1 VEELSMRD
9 VYLMYKRQAQLF
21 WVCLLVFPL
30 IGLMLGLFL
39 PKTYASKAILSLK
52 LQSDQVTTQASTSDQ
67 MFSTQQIFSN
77 LPSVSAL
84 VQAFQTGLEAS
95 QVRSADGRVLD
106 AKLKFDEKN
115 GSLELQNVAS
125 LPDLA
130 KGNVETLVAAATKFM
145 RDTVVDSLK
154 ANADARLA
162 RVRFD
167 REITQANVDGLRIVR
182 QQTGSLSDPV
192 IAAGLENRNVNAPVA
207 RSNDPSRVSLALQEA
222 GLRAQLAQLD
232 GTIKVLNSLST
243 DPQRLERLA
252 GQVFQVQRL
261 IPASLPTVPDSPRLG
276 FLIAVMSAI
285 GVLMA
290 LFVPLVREAV
300 TDPAKSQVSGL
311 VLSKDPA

>member
-1 VEELSMRD
+1 VEEISLREL
-9 VYLMYKRQAQLF
+9 YGIYKRQSRTVFILF
-21 WVCLLVFPL
+21 LTFPL
-30 IGLMLGLFL
+30 VGLLLGVFL
-39 PKTYASKAILSLK
+39 PKTFASKAILSLK
-52 LQSDQVTTQASTSDQ
+52 LQSDQLTTQANTSDQ
-67 MFSTQQIFSN
+67 TFGTQQIFSN

-84 VQAFQTGLEAS
+84 VQAFQTGLEAN
-95 QVRSADGRVLD
+95 QVKSAAGVVLD

-115 GSLELQNVAS
+115 GSLELQNVAA
-125 LPDLA
+125 LPELA
-130 KGNVETLVAAATKFM
+130 KGNVESLVLAATTFM

-154 ANADARLA
+154 ANAEARLA

-182 QQTGSLSDPV
+182 QQSGSISDPV

-232 GTIKVLNSLST
+232 GTVKVLNSLTT

-261 IPASLPTVPDSPRLG
+261 IPASLPIAPDSPRLG
-276 FLIAVMSAI
+276 FLLAVMSAV

-290 LFVPLVREAV
+290 LFVPVVVEAVREPPEAL
-300 TDPAKSQVSGL
+300 VSEP
-311 VLSKDPA
+311 VLSKNLV